1 MTKFEDLPKNVQTLM
16 LAKLAL
22 ELSIHRCA
30 NLFELA
36 KRQRLNVNEAWR
48 RICRLA
54 GQPVCTV
61 PEEAMRPH

>member
-1 MTKFEDLPKNVQTLM
+1 MTKFEDLAKNVQTLM

-22 ELSIHRCA
+22 ELNSHRCA

-36 KRQRLNVNEAWR
+36 KRQRLNVNDAWR
-48 RICRLA
+48 RICHLS

-61 PEEAMRPH
+61 PEEVMRPH

>member
-1 MTKFEDLPKNVQTLM
+1 M

-22 ELSIHRCA
+22 ELNSHRCA

-36 KRQRLNVNEAWR
+36 KRQRLNVNDAWR
-48 RICRLA
+48 RICHLS

-61 PEEAMRPH
+61 PEEVMRPH